1 MAIPVGAILA
11 AIVGFIVIVGV
22 GIGLYM
28 IAPTVKTGLGDG
40 EGPAGMSGAAV
51 GAPDETKDTDGIVG
65 DTASPASDADNT
77 NVTEEQIVNSVAVET
92 PDNYE
97 FMFDDCPKGLSSSV
111 VSTSMTITEC
121 ADECT
126 KRENCGAFLITGC
139 TTSKNCGGQ
148 CTLLS
153 NNTTNII
160 TKSEFGNGLCSTTV
174 GDMKLYRKK
183 A

>member
-1 MAIPVGAILA
+1 MAIPVGAIIA
-11 AIVGFIVIVGV
+11 AVIGFIVIVGV
-22 GIGLYM
+22 GVGLYM
-28 IAPTVKTGLGDG
+28 IAPTARTGFGDG
-40 EGPAGMSGAAV
+40 ELPAGMPDAAV
-51 GAPDETKDTDGIVG
+51 GAPDETESSDGLVG
-65 DTASPASDADNT
+65 DTFSPASDADNT
-77 NVTEEQIVNSVAVET
+77 DVTETQIATSVSVET

-97 FMFDDCPKGLSSSV
+97 FLFDDCPKGLSENV
-111 VSTSMTITEC
+111 ISTSMTIGTC

-139 TTSKNCGGQ
+139 TTTKNCGGQ
-148 CTLLS
+148 CTLYT

-160 TKSEFGNGLCSTTV
+160 PKSAFGNGLCSTTP

>member
-1 MAIPVGAILA
+1 MAIPVWTIIA
-11 AIVGFIVIVGV
+11 AIIGFLVIVGV
-22 GIGLYM
+22 GVGLYM
-28 IAPTVKTGLGDG
+28 IAPTAPSGLGDG
-40 EGPAGMSGAAV
+40 ELPAGMGGAAV
-51 GAPDETKDTDGIVG
+51 GAPDETETGGIVG
-65 DTASPASDADNT
+65 DTTSPASDADNT
-77 NVTEEQIVNSVAVET
+77 NITEEQIVNSVAVET

-97 FMFDDCPKGLSSSV
+97 FMFDDCPKGLSSSII
-111 VSTSMTITEC
+111 SANMTITSC

-148 CTLLS
+148 CTLLT

-160 TKSEFGNGLCSTTV
+160 AKSEFGNGLCSTTV

>member
-1 MAIPVGAILA
+1 MAIPVGAIIA
-11 AIVGFIVIVGV
+11 AIIGFLVIVGV
-22 GIGLYM
+22 GVGLYM
-28 IAPTVKTGLGDG
+28 IAPTARSGLGDG
-40 EGPAGMSGAAV
+40 ELPAGMGGAAV
-51 GAPDETKDTDGIVG
+51 GAPDETEAGGIVG
-65 DTASPASDADNT
+65 DTTSPASDADNT
-77 NVTEEQIVNSVAVET
+77 NITEEQIVNSVSVET

-111 VSTSMTITEC
+111 ISTNMTITSC

-148 CTLLS
+148 CTLLT

-160 TKSEFGNGLCSTTV
+160 SKSEFGNGLCSTTV